1 MYSWNDGTTVYTLK
15 KNKKKR
21 EIEIHSAQNNKSD
34 KYSRKFKFEPDKKKV
49 NLYMLIG
56 LPGAGKDTFLN
67 KLVQSD
73 SPFTY
78 LNDKKHFT
86 MWTVKPENAVVLCRD
101 DIRAELGYCEKGE
114 KIVGTTKQEET
125 VTAKFNERLLN
136 AARNGKDIIINNI
149 NLKSKYREQ
158 ITRYLSG
165 YDLNVR
171 YVYLEAGSGAD
182 KQVSPEMIAYT
193 KAATDIMLIV
203 GGGIRDA
210 KGAYIAAKAGADLIV
225 TGTVVEE
232 SDNVKEKISE
242 IISGIRKAS
251 SE

>member
-1 MYSWNDGTTVYTLK
+1 M
-15 KNKKKR
+15 
-21 EIEIHSAQNNKSD
+21 
-34 KYSRKFKFEPDKKKV
+34 
-49 NLYMLIG
+49 
-56 LPGAGKDTFLN
+56 
-67 KLVQSD
+67 
-73 SPFTY
+73 
-78 LNDKKHFT
+78 
-86 MWTVKPENAVVLCRD
+86 
-101 DIRAELGYCEKGE
+101 
-114 KIVGTTKQEET
+114 
-125 VTAKFNERLLN
+125 
-136 AARNGKDIIINNI
+136 
-149 NLKSKYREQ
+149 
-158 ITRYLSG
+158 
-165 YDLNVR
+165 R